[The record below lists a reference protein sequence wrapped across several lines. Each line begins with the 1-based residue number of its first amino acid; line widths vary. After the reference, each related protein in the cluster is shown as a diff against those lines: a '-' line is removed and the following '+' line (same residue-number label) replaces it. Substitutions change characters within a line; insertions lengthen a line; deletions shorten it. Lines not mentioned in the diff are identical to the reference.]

1 MLKYI
6 PFIFLLTLS
15 ACGSD
20 KSSSPTAPTP
30 APAAAPVAAA
40 PVPPPRT
47 PAKLQISGS
56 YTCTNRFCD
65 AAIYDITLENTGGAN
80 ANINFIRIENRQF
93 QPVLELG
100 ADHFINTFGSNLLPA
115 GNKVDFQLN
124 APLGFYLVIGYRD
137 YAGIWEIRVELN
149 PPR

>member
-6 PFIFLLTLS
+6 LFIFLLTLS
-15 ACGSD
+15 ACGGGD
-20 KSSSPTAPTP
+20 KSTSSTAPT
-30 APAAAPVAAA
+30 

-47 PAKLQISGS
+47 PANLQISGS
-56 YTCTNRFCD
+56 YTCTNRLCH

-80 ANINFIRIENRQF
+80 ANINFIRIENRRQ

-100 ADHFINTFGSNLLPA
+100 ADHFINAFGSNRLSA
-115 GNKVDFQLN
+115 GNKLIFQLN
-124 APLGFYLVIGYRD
+124 AQLGFYLVLGYGD
-137 YAGIWEIRVELN
+137 YTGNRVLRVELN